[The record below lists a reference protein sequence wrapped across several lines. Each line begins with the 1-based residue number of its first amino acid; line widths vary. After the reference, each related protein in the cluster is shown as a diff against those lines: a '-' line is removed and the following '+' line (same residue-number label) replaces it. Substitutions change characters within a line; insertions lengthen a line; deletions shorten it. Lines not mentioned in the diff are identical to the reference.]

1 MTTLFAVSV
10 AVHNL
15 TENAN
20 FIFGAFGLNPDNTV
34 IYQHTIV
41 GDNVDKQQLRASVRG
56 VADVADDYDDQITS
70 RFGGTT
76 AKMAR
81 QEPDA

>member
-1 MTTLFAVSV
+1 
-10 AVHNL
+10 
-15 TENAN
+15 
-20 FIFGAFGLNPDNTV
+20 V

-41 GDNVDKQQLRASVRG
+41 GDNVDKQQLRAFVRA